1 MFLRSRLA
9 LAVLLLPCC
18 LFGAGEGWAQDDD
31 EPTVRD
37 SSGIDVRDISEILPD
52 GIFAVD
58 RGPLDNFGWGTLED
72 IYVDLGAG
80 AAVNVF
86 SGNLV
91 VSLVPFVRADALP
104 DSQLGLTYNHLDSDG
119 SPELA
124 PGWSYDLGRF
134 WVPGPWGDRVLLD
147 ADGFR
152 DSFFVGAP
160 PTLQEGRS
168 QMDEV
173 VRAWRRQVPLKSR
186 RMAGGERGFREMLGA
201 DPLFF
206 GEMSL
211 RLLGAPPPPAPSD
224 EDVVWASSRRGERRM
239 TDDRDDGLVRLTRP
253 GGGVDVFNKEGHLVR
268 VEPASSAPVEIHR
281 EGGRISAVEVGGSIR
296 YRIYRDSWE
305 RLHRVRSSA
314 GTETQFEYVG
324 RQLFRVL
331 SPEGETKF
339 AYDGQGRLLVMDSPR
354 GVVQIRYDPRSGRV
368 AEARG
373 PEGRV
378 EVADLK
384 GRRLAVSVTVTREG
398 GELIRCSWNART
410 RVRGVRSATRTS
422 VTQFDRVRPLPILL
436 QQQGREVSFEW
447 DAAGRLVELSEAGE
461 TIRIERDAAGRAT
474 GLVVPDGS
482 RAVIVQGDS
491 GLLGWRDPEDRST
504 GVSLGPLGL
513 PKALR
518 RPGGLSETLW
528 RTKAGQLRSVKYTG
542 GESLEFRRDNRGFL
556 RAIESVESGSAGL
569 KIDAGGRLVS
579 YSAPSGLSAD
589 LTYRKEGGVESIS
602 DGYSEINL
610 DYGPQ
615 GRLAGWSGPWSSVK
629 LRRGTAGRV
638 VGFSDDSGAGWTL
651 RRDDEGRPMSFAE
664 GAGRRLDFRWDEAGQ
679 ILGWERSDATEMVFE
694 RDAAGRVRAWDDGIS
709 GRVEIR
715 RDRRGRI
722 GELKRG
728 RGLWQLDRDRSG
740 IVKRLVEPSGAATLI
755 QPDGGGRASTLS
767 APSGL
772 RWRLRHDALGR
783 LAELRAG
790 GEAWTLRRTRAGLPR
805 EFSAPGEAS
814 SSIRWDRAGRWTALH
829 LGADR
834 QDLTAGYGVLGPT
847 SIGDHRRGYAMDG
860 SLSSW
865 GPSRSGS
872 GWLID
877 RAPSGQVRGVRWRD
891 PPGSGTRLSD
901 PPSVSLQ
908 WNSRGQPVDLGP
920 WALRWQG
927 TRLRSLELSKPGQ
940 EPLSWELDRDP
951 QGRIAAIEDS
961 AGHRAAVRRDAL
973 GDAASFE
980 VGGQSWQ
987 IERDSSGRVEGVQD
1001 GAGRA
1006 WTYER
1011 DAAGRIQRWLRSGDF
1026 SLEWFP
1032 TDGSAAS
1039 VTLPLAAGDKVE
1051 VTDAPPEGG
1060 NPSGGTLLRLRLA
1073 DGSTALELEE
1083 VRKPGGTLDRVE
1095 GSWQPELLGATP
1107 LAGEPDSATPPNQ
1120 PADPEQPSLSSEPLD
1135 LIGAAIVAAQTDRGI
1150 ALPWGSS
1157 LVHPLGGDSFL
1168 PSALGRGVG
1177 LSSSGWQRLPGDDG
1191 GTVTWLGEGAVSH
1204 GMRLPT
1210 PSGPWDIPEGW
1221 SGFPSPPATVDPP
1234 VFAPGGTA
1242 SAPGSARG
1250 SALWWRG
1257 LGLRPARL
1265 ARLPSGVALG
1275 VGPGLDPREALQAA
1289 AALLP
1294 AEAAPT
1300 GSGVLLPALPGASR
1314 LLPGRRGRSLLSLP
1328 ELLVLSG
1335 DLAPGALAHRSLLS
1349 APPEAW
1355 TFEVPG
1361 ADLLRALVSRRA
1373 QPTLPPGWT
1382 QGNISGLAAGLDGL
1396 SSGVVDF
1403 VRTAEPTSVS
1413 QGLPAGVRDV
1423 LPGECAAL
1431 PGALGSLPSDGR
1443 CSALEDLSDDPLVPG
1458 AAVRRV
1464 AEDDSTLLFLAAM
1477 EGHRSSALGGFLRA
1491 EAGPERWSLVTPSGL
1506 VLEVDERG
1514 RLRSLALQSRQR
1526 RGWARS
1532 AASLVGRSLLH
1543 PNQREL
1549 PELGAVLAPEFLPSP
1564 SLLPESL
1571 WGLIPASPDF
1581 PISSLG
1587 EPVLR
1592 SLRLLAPLS
1601 DAPLSPWTLPLGLG
1615 L

>member
-1 MFLRSRLA
+1 
-9 LAVLLLPCC
+9 
-18 LFGAGEGWAQDDD
+18 
-31 EPTVRD
+31 
-37 SSGIDVRDISEILPD
+37 
-52 GIFAVD
+52 
-58 RGPLDNFGWGTLED
+58 
-72 IYVDLGAG
+72 
-80 AAVNVF
+80 
-86 SGNLV
+86 
-91 VSLVPFVRADALP
+91 
-104 DSQLGLTYNHLDSDG
+104 
-119 SPELA
+119 
-124 PGWSYDLGRF
+124 
-134 WVPGPWGDRVLLD
+134 
-147 ADGFR
+147 
-152 DSFFVGAP
+152 
-160 PTLQEGRS
+160 
-168 QMDEV
+168 
-173 VRAWRRQVPLKSR
+173 
-186 RMAGGERGFREMLGA
+186 
-201 DPLFF
+201 
-206 GEMSL
+206 
-211 RLLGAPPPPAPSD
+211 
-224 EDVVWASSRRGERRM
+224 
-239 TDDRDDGLVRLTRP
+239 
-253 GGGVDVFNKEGHLVR
+253 
-268 VEPASSAPVEIHR
+268 
-281 EGGRISAVEVGGSIR
+281 
-296 YRIYRDSWE
+296 
-305 RLHRVRSSA
+305 
-314 GTETQFEYVG
+314 
-324 RQLFRVL
+324 
-331 SPEGETKF
+331 
-339 AYDGQGRLLVMDSPR
+339 MDSPR
-354 GVVQIRYDPRSGRV
+354 GVVQVRYDPSSGRV

-378 EVADLK
+378 QISDLE

-398 GELIRCSWNART
+398 GELVRCSWNART
-410 RVRGVRSATRTS
+410 RVRQVRSATRTS
-422 VTQFDRVRPLPILL
+422 VTRFDRARPLPVLF
-436 QQQGREVSFEW
+436 QQDDREVSFEW
-447 DAAGRLVELSEAGE
+447 DAEGRLVELSEAGE
-461 TIRIERDAAGRAT
+461 KLRLERDAEGRAEE
-474 GLVVPDGS
+474 LVVPDGS

-513 PKALR
+513 PRSLR

-528 RTKAGQLRSVKYTG
+528 WTKAGQLRSVKYSG

-556 RAIESVESGSAGL
+556 RTVESVESGSAGL

-602 DGYSEINL
+602 DGYSELNL
-610 DYGPQ
+610 DYDSQ

-629 LRRGTAGRV
+629 LQRGAAGRV
-638 VGFSDDSGAGWTL
+638 VGFLDDSGGGWTL
-651 RRDDEGRPMSFAE
+651 RRDDAGRPMSFTE
-664 GAGRRLDFRWDEAGQ
+664 GGGRSLDFRWDEAGRT
-679 ILGWERSDATEMVFE
+679 LGWERSDATAMVFE

-709 GRVEIR
+709 GRVEIY

-728 RGLWQLDRDRSG
+728 LGLWQLERDRSG
-740 IVKRLVEPSGAATLI
+740 IVNRLVEPSGAATLI

-783 LAELRAG
+783 LAELRSG

-805 EFSAPGEAS
+805 EFTAPGEAS
-814 SSIRWDRAGRWTALH
+814 SSIRWDRAGRWTSLH
-829 LGADR
+829 LGAGR
-834 QDLTAGYGVLGPT
+834 KDLTAGYGVLGPT
-847 SIGDHRRGYAMDG
+847 SIGDHRRGYAVDG

-865 GPSRSGS
+865 GSIRSGS
-872 GWLID
+872 GWLLD

-891 PPGSGTRLSD
+891 PPGSGPRLRD

-927 TRLRSLELSKPGQ
+927 TALRSLELNRPGE

-951 QGRIAAIEDS
+951 QGRVAAIEDS
-961 AGHRAAVRRDAL
+961 AGHRASVRRDAL
-973 GDAASFE
+973 GDAASFA

-987 IERDSSGRVEGVQD
+987 IERDSAGRVDGIQD
-1001 GAGRA
+1001 GAGRS

-1032 TDGSAAS
+1032 TDESAAS
-1039 VTLPLAAGDKVE
+1039 VTLTLAAGDRVE
-1051 VTDAPPEGG
+1051 VTDAPPQGG
-1060 NPSGGTLLRLRLA
+1060 KPSGGTLLRLRLA

-1083 VRKPGGTLDRVE
+1083 VRRPGGTLDRVE

-1107 LAGEPDSATPPNQ
+1107 FVRETAFATEPNQ
-1120 PADPEQPSLSSEPLD
+1120 PPDAEQAPPSLVPLD
-1135 LIGAAIVAAQTDRGI
+1135 LIGDAIASAQTERGI

-1157 LVHPLGGDSFL
+1157 LVHPLAGDSFL

-1191 GTVTWLGEGAVSH
+1191 GTVTWLDEGAVSN

-1210 PSGPWDIPEGW
+1210 ASGPWDIPEGW

-1234 VFAPGGTA
+1234 VFAPGGMA

-1265 ARLPSGVALG
+1265 ARLPGGVAVG
-1275 VGPGLDPREALQAA
+1275 VGPGLDPRESLQAS

-1314 LLPGRRGRSLLSLP
+1314 LLPGRPGRELLSLP

-1335 DLAPGALAHRSLLS
+1335 DLAAGSLGHRSLLS
-1349 APPEAW
+1349 APPDAW

-1382 QGNISGLAAGLDGL
+1382 QGNIFGLAAGLDGL
-1396 SSGVVDF
+1396 SSGLADVV
-1403 VRTAEPTSVS
+1403 RSWEPTPVS
-1413 QGLPAGVRDV
+1413 QGLPGGVRDV

-1464 AEDDSTLLFLAAM
+1464 AEDDSILLFLAAM
-1477 EGHRSSALGGFLRA
+1477 EGDCSSELGGFLRA
-1491 EAGPERWSLVTPSGL
+1491 DLGPERWSLVTPSGL
-1506 VLEVDERG
+1506 VLEVEERG
-1514 RLRSLALQSRQR
+1514 RLRSVALQSRQR
-1526 RGWARS
+1526 RAWARS

-1543 PNQREL
+1543 PDQREL

-1564 SLLPESL
+1564 SRLPESL
-1571 WGLIPASPDF
+1571 WGLIPANPDF
-1581 PISSLG
+1581 PISALG

-1592 SLRLLAPLS
+1592 SLRHLAPLS
-1601 DAPLSPWTLPLGLG
+1601 DAPLSPWTLPLGLR